1 MVRSTRNT
9 ASLPMHATLGKI
21 RAQTSADSEVFEQAA
36 TRTASKLADIWYN
49 FVQQIFV
56 DPNDQVYNDTGFSTG
71 KFTNTFAALKS
82 WQPQQQ
88 REEMKKAGLHLSL
101 LSPFLDDY
109 DTDHP
114 HALPSTDPVY
124 LDPYTEEHYETL
136 VNTLDLDSPTYSNI
150 SENVISNF
158 RNLLRRYPEAFHIPG
173 SPLGTIKG
181 FYHNIDTGESPP
193 VYKLPYRKS
202 PAELLPIKAELQR
215 MLELNIIH
223 PSHCM
228 GDSLHLS
235 AETTRIRFIP
245 AP

>member
-1 MVRSTRNT
+1 
-9 ASLPMHATLGKI
+9 MHATLGKI
-21 RAQTSADSEVFEQAA
+21 RAQPLLIVKFLN
-36 TRTASKLADIWYN
+36 KLLLTPHQNLLISGTILLSR
-49 FVQQIFV
+49 FLLIQMIKFIMTPV
-56 DPNDQVYNDTGFSTG
+56 FSTG
-71 KFTNTFAALKS
+71 KFAYAFAALKS

-88 REEMKKAGLHLSL
+88 REEMKKAGLHSSL
-101 LSPFLDDY
+101 LSPFLDDH

-114 HALPSTDPVY
+114 HALPYTDPVF
-124 LDPYTEEHYETL
+124 LDPYTEEHHETL

-150 SENVISNF
+150 SENVMSNF

-173 SPLGTIKG
+173 SLLGTIKG

-202 PAELLPIKAELQR
+202 PAELLAIKAELER
-215 MLELNIIH
+215 MFALNIIR

-235 AETTRIRFIP
+235 AETTRKKFIP